1 VDELPAEP
9 SASVLAV
16 DVGASKMAAAVIAA
30 DGTALALDHTA
41 TPADAAAEFLFHR
54 LEQLCR
60 RVLEDARTPAAVR
73 AIGIGCSGPMD
84 VPAGT
89 VSPLNIPA
97 WRDFPLRD
105 RLGRAFTLPCVLD
118 NDAKALALG
127 EHWLG
132 AGRGVDDVVGM
143 VVSSGVGGGI
153 VLGGKLVQGRTGN
166 AGHIGHIIAWPNGP
180 PCGCGAHGCVEA
192 VASGTGLSR
201 RLAGALAEGAKSSL
215 RAEAGAAEIADAAR
229 AGDPL
234 AAELMRSAGEA
245 VGRGIASA
253 AALLDVGL
261 FVVGGGIAL
270 KAWDLLAPPLQAE
283 LERSARLAFTRE
295 TRVVQAELGDLG
307 GLLGAAALALNISA
321 S

>member
-1 VDELPAEP
+1 
-9 SASVLAV
+9 
-16 DVGASKMAAAVIAA
+16 MAAAVIAA

-41 TPADAAAEFLFHR
+41 TVPDADAEFLFHR

-60 RVLEDARTPAAVR
+60 RVLEDARTPAPVR
-73 AIGIGCSGPMD
+73 AIGVGCSGPMD
-84 VPAGT
+84 VPAGS

-132 AGRGVDDVVGM
+132 AGRGADDLVGM

-153 VLGGKLVQGRTGN
+153 VLDGKLVQGRTGN
-166 AGHIGHIIAWPNGP
+166 AGHLGHIIVWPNGP
-180 PCGCGAHGCVEA
+180 RCGCGAHGCVEA
-192 VASGTGLSR
+192 VASGMGLSR
-201 RLAGALAEGAKSSL
+201 RLAGALAEGATSTL
-215 RAEAGAAEIADAAR
+215 RAEASVAEIADAAR

-234 AAELMRSAGEA
+234 AVELMRSAGEA

-261 FVVGGGIAL
+261 FVVGGSIGL
-270 KAWDLLAPPLQAE
+270 RAWDLLAPPLQAE
-283 LERSARLAFTRE
+283 LERSARLSFARD

-307 GLLGAAALALNISA
+307 GLLGAAALALA
-321 S
+321 A